1 MNSLT
6 SFRPQ
11 RHQGPRPTSS
21 FLPAP
26 WSEMEDGRSRLGW
39 RWNMWTL
46 SFFHVWRRL
55 FFDHELVHLV
65 LTRTTSSFIFAN
77 ASSLIKWWVWKFQQS
92 WWCID
97 FTKHHE
103 NVFHL
108 RQQRDVN
115 SNEVGTPDVLILVWI
130 LYSKIFVSIH
140 DEECLE
146 LISISDKL
154 KICT

>member
-1 MNSLT
+1 M
-6 SFRPQ
+6 
-11 RHQGPRPTSS
+11 
-21 FLPAP
+21 
-26 WSEMEDGRSRLGW
+26 
-39 RWNMWTL
+39 
-46 SFFHVWRRL
+46 
-55 FFDHELVHLV
+55 
-65 LTRTTSSFIFAN
+65 
-77 ASSLIKWWVWKFQQS
+77 
-92 WWCID
+92 
-97 FTKHHE
+97 HHE

-130 LYSKIFVSIH
+130 LYLKIFVSIH